1 MNPTVDYAT
10 LCGVWVSAALTL
22 CIFSFLYRD
31 NPFYKFA
38 EYLFV
43 GCSAG
48 YWMSIQYREV
58 IVPNL
63 FGRLGHAWSEATV
76 HHRFDSD
83 WSFVIPAGLGLLMV
97 MRLFPKVAWVSR
109 WPLAFLVG
117 LNAGFTIVYYT
128 EARILK
134 QITATILPF
143 VVPGDLAQSVQNTII
158 VVGVLSALVYFY
170 FSVEHR
176 GVVGGISRVGIHV
189 LMIALGASFGYTVM
203 ARVSLLI
210 GRMMFFKNDFWPVT
224 SQFFLGGG

>member
-1 MNPTVDYAT
+1 MNPPTGLAD
-10 LCGVWVSAALTL
+10 LIGVWIAAALTL

-38 EYLFV
+38 EHLFV

-63 FGRLGHAWSEATV
+63 FGRLGHAWNEAAT

-83 WSFVIPAGLGLLMV
+83 WSYLIPAGLGLLMV

-117 LNAGFTIVYYT
+117 INAGFTIVYYM

-134 QITATILPF
+134 QVNATILPL
-143 VVPGDLAQSVQNTII
+143 VVMNDWAQSLQNAII
-158 VVGVLSALVYFY
+158 VIGVLSALVYFY
-170 FSVEHR
+170 FSVEHT
-176 GVVGGISRVGIHV
+176 GVVGGISRAGIYV
-189 LMIALGASFGYTVM
+189 LMIALGAAFGYTVM

-210 GRMMFFKNDFWPVT
+210 GRMMFFKNDFWPIT
-224 SQFFLGGG
+224 STFFGGG

>member
-1 MNPTVDYAT
+1 MNPPVGLPDVI
-10 LCGVWVSAALTL
+10 GVWIAAALTL

-38 EYLFV
+38 EHLFV

-48 YWMSIQYREV
+48 YWMVIQYREV

-63 FGRLGHAWSEATV
+63 YGRLAHAWTEAAT

-83 WSFVIPAGLGLLMV
+83 WSYLIPAGLGLLLV

-117 LNAGFTIVYYT
+117 INAGFTIVYYM

-134 QITATILPF
+134 QVNATILPL
-143 VVPGDLAQSVQNTII
+143 VVQHDIAQSVQNTII
-158 VVGVLSALVYFY
+158 VVGVLCALMYFY
-170 FSVEHR
+170 FSVEHK
-176 GVVGGISRVGIHV
+176 GVFGGTSRVGIYV

-210 GRMMFFKNDFWPVT
+210 GRMMFFKNDFWPIT
-224 SQFFLGGG
+224 KAFFGGG